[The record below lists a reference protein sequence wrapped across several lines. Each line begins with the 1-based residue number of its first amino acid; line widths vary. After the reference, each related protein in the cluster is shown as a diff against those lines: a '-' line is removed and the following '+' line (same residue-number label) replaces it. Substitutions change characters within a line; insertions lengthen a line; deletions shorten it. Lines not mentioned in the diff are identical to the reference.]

1 MPSASVCHRFSP
13 LVARLDSLP
22 EGETPSWT
30 PPMPVVADSQ
40 KIYSSCS
47 QSYLALSAPLRYNWQ
62 EKTEEDTL
70 PKKKQSNQFREKAT
84 TVRLTQLEWSQLKR
98 EAEDLNLSFSDYARR
113 ILLERPLPR
122 IHTQLEID
130 TYRELIRIGTNVN
143 QLATAANR
151 AVKMGTLPAV
161 TQQQWLELYQL
172 IKSLGLELI
181 G

>member
-1 MPSASVCHRFSP
+1 M
-13 LVARLDSLP
+13 DS
-22 EGETPSWT
+22 
-30 PPMPVVADSQ
+30 PMPVVADSQ
-40 KIYSSCS
+40 KIYSFVAKVIKAVGTATL
-47 QSYLALSAPLRYNWQ
+47 QLA
-62 EKTEEDTL
+62 EKKIEEDTL
-70 PKKKQSNQFREKAT
+70 PKKKHSNQFREKAT

-98 EAEDLNLSFSDYARR
+98 EAKDLNLSFSDYARR

-122 IHTQLEID
+122 IHTQLSVD